1 MVPLRVELRP
11 SQRHSS
17 RPRRQSWAPDYRDD
31 PSPAHQP
38 GSWSRLFTGATFPGA
53 SKAVADLREAAVSE
67 THDTKDVLAALAARK
82 SPVRPF

>member
-17 RPRRQSWAPDYRDD
+17 RPRRQSCD